1 ASLLG
6 IGNLANKVKS
16 VFHAVAKPV
25 NRAID
30 KIINLITKKGK
41 ALWNKLKGK
50 DKNGKDGKG
59 NDKKPGG
66 PETPQQNKR
75 AALADADTMLSAR
88 PTREQ
93 ATSKL
98 PAISQKHRIPL
109 RLVVE
114 STGAQGEKVHVQAMA
129 SGSHTLPVRPVE
141 IKLLKTPYLDRL
153 EKLQPGASQR
163 YVDDF
168 KNVYAGAQTLLRY
181 VEGRA
186 ARKLGRVKE
195 QPGIDAYNAKSG
207 MGVTKNNN
215 TIEILD
221 AKKKK
226 VERERIPDFFLDTKV
241 VGDIKNV
248 KDQSYDEQ
256 MRDNSRIAK
265 GTRVRLRGETKLL
278 AAANRFDLVVRAPS
292 DDHPDGT
299 HVSAPLKE
307 AIADNGGEIYELL

>member
-1 ASLLG
+1 
-6 IGNLANKVKS
+6 S
-16 VFHAVAKPV
+16 VFHTVAKPV

-30 KIINLITKKGK
+30 KIVDLITKKGK
-41 ALWNKLKGK
+41 ALWNKIKGK
-50 DKNGKDGKG
+50 DKNNKDGKDGKG
-59 NDKKPGG
+59 NEKKPGG
-66 PETPQQNKR
+66 AETPQQNKR

-88 PTREQ
+88 PTHEQ

-98 PAISQKHRIPL
+98 PTISQKHRIPL

-114 STGAQGEKVHVQAMA
+114 STGVQGEKVHVQAM
-129 SGSHTLPVRPVE
+129 SSSSHTLPVRPIE
-141 IKLLKTPYLDRL
+141 IKLLKTPYLDKL
-153 EKLQPGASQR
+153 EKLQPGVSQR

-168 KNVYAGAQTLLRY
+168 KKAYKGAQTLLRY
-181 VEGRA
+181 IEGRA

-207 MGVTKNNN
+207 MGVSKNNS

-221 AKKKK
+221 KKKKK

-265 GTRVRLRGETKLL
+265 GIRVRLRGETKLL

-307 AIADNGGEIYELL
+307 AIADSGGKIYELL